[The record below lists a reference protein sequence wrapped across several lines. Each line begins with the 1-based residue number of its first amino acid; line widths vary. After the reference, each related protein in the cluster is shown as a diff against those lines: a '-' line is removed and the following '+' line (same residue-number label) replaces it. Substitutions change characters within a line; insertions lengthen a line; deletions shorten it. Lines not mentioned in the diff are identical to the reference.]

1 MPANAGFTISSDA
14 TVAPTP
20 EPPAS
25 YWRRRDEIAA
35 LAAGVDAPAATI
47 DYTDVENEVWSTV
60 TTTLRPLW
68 DRHAASGVL
77 AARDQLALPTDRVP
91 QLAEVDARLR
101 PLTGFG
107 YRAVAGTVPAVEFF
121 EALANR
127 TFASTQYVRWEG
139 DPLYTP
145 EPDVIHEVVGHGNC
159 LACPEIAELHR
170 LAGEAIGRV
179 HGERARQFIADV
191 FWFSVEFGVVRE
203 HGELKAYGTGLL
215 SSPSE
220 LTWFGGP
227 RRDPPPRSRRDGHHA
242 VRHPPLPTRAVRRRR
257 APPRPRRGR
266 RIPRERHRRFDRRPA
281 RPLLTR
287 PRRSRSNAVRE
298 AADPTENV
306 NGDDLGRIWVGRRRI
321 RRAGQRRFS
330 VGFGPEGGRYPTEI
344 AGVHNLG
351 RIRFGKW
358 ANPTENARNA
368 GGRKVASATR

>member
-47 DYTDVENEVWSTV
+47 DYTDAENEVWATV

-68 DRHAASGVL
+68 DRHASGGVL
-77 AARDQLALPTDRVP
+77 AARDQLGLPTDRVP
-91 QLAEVDARLR
+91 QLVDVNARLR

-121 EALANR
+121 KALANR

-170 LAGEAIGRV
+170 LAGAAIGRV
-179 HGERARQFIADV
+179 QGERPRQFIADV

-220 LTWFGGP
+220 LTWFGE
-227 RRDPPPRSRRDGHHA
+227 HA
-242 VRHPPLPTRAVRRRR
+242 Q
-257 APPRPRRGR
+257 
-266 RIPRERHRRFDRRPA
+266 I
-281 RPLLTR
+281 RPLDLVEMGTT
-287 PRRSRSNAVRE
+287 PYDIHHFQPVLFA
-298 AADPTENV
+298 
-306 NGDDLGRIWVGRRRI
+306 GDGLHHVVDVVG
-321 RRAGQRRFS
+321 AFL
-330 VGFGPEGGRYPTEI
+330 E
-344 AGVHNLG
+344 
-351 RIRFGKW
+351 
-358 ANPTENARNA
+358 
-368 GGRKVASATR
+368 SATDGSIAALLARS